1 MQCRRIG
8 RSLSRST
15 ADQLEQAGQRELL
28 RAFARAAREVPA
40 YRDLLARHGVSPAA
54 IRTIDDF
61 RRLVPVVDKQAVF
74 GRGDLTSLLAGGRLG
89 ESSVFWTSSGHSG
102 VYSFGVDNAA
112 QQERA
117 AIAAEFLLD
126 RTFGVL
132 DRRTLLVNCLPM
144 GVKIPV
150 RAMSLAETSV
160 RTDAALAIIRS
171 LGGQFEQIILMAES
185 LVLKKLIEDGPAA
198 GVDWH
203 KLTVHAVTGAEFIAE
218 NYRSYLAHLMGIDFD
233 RPERGVIGVNMGMSE
248 LALSVFSESV
258 ETIRIRR
265 LAQGDSALRQ
275 ALFGRTDIV
284 PELMQYFPMR
294 TYVET
299 LEEGEGEAQRLADGA
314 NPSGQLVVS
323 VLDPHARLPLIR
335 YRTGDQ
341 VTTMPYAR
349 LEALVRLFGREDL
362 LPAWKLP
369 LGIIWGRN
377 PHVQTPEGPISP
389 AHVKEAL
396 YADFDLAGR
405 VTGVFVIQSPPG
417 SRGGGPCRPT
427 LLVQLKEGQ
436 AASSRLADRLAER
449 LAHYTPAQVNL
460 HLAVYRDF
468 PVGMEFNYERKCRY
482 VA

>member
-1 MQCRRIG
+1 M
-8 RSLSRST
+8 
-15 ADQLEQAGQRELL
+15 L

-40 YRDLLARHGVSPAA
+40 YRSLLAQHGLDPAA
-54 IRTIDDF
+54 VRTVDDF
-61 RRLVPVVDKQAVF
+61 QRLVPVLDKQAVF
-74 GRGDLTSLLAGGRLG
+74 GDHDLPSLLAGGRLG

-102 VYSFGVDNAA
+102 VYSFGVDSAA
-112 QQERA
+112 QQERS

-144 GVKIPV
+144 GVKVPV

-171 LGGQFEQIILMAES
+171 VGPQFDQIILMAES
-185 LVLKKLIEDGPAA
+185 LVLKKLVEDGPAA

-218 NYRSYLAHLMGIDFD
+218 NYRSYLACLMGIDFD
-233 RPERGVIGVNMGMSE
+233 HPERGLIGLNMGMSE
-248 LALSVFSESV
+248 LALSVFSESI

-265 LAQGDSALRQ
+265 AAQGDAALRQ

-284 PELMQYFPMR
+284 PELMQYFPTR

-299 LEEGEGEAQRLADGA
+299 LEGPGEGERAADAA
-314 NPSGQLVVS
+314 NPAGQLVVS

-341 VTTMPYAR
+341 VATMPYAR
-349 LEALVRLFGREDL
+349 LEAVMRLFGRQDL
-362 LPAWKLP
+362 LPVWKLP
-369 LGIIWGRN
+369 LGVIWGRN
-377 PHVQTPEGPISP
+377 PRVQTPEGPISP

-405 VTGVFVIQSPPG
+405 VTGAFVIQSPPG
-417 SRGGGPCRPT
+417 SRPGEPCRPT
-427 LLVQLKEGQ
+427 LIVQLKQGEPGP
-436 AASSRLADRLAER
+436 SYLADRLIER
-449 LAHYTPAQVNL
+449 LARYTTAHVDLRLVP
-460 HLAVYRDF
+460 YRDF
-468 PVGMEFNYERKCRY
+468 PVGMELNYERKCRY

>member
-1 MQCRRIG
+1 MQYRRVG
-8 RSLSRST
+8 RSLSRAT

-28 RAFARAAREVPA
+28 RAFARAARQVPA
-40 YRDLLARHGVSPAA
+40 YRDLLHSRGVDPAA
-54 IRTIDDF
+54 VRTIDDF
-61 RRLVPVVDKQAVF
+61 QRLVPVLDKQAVF
-74 GRGDLTSLLAGGRLG
+74 ASHDLPSLLAGGRLG
-89 ESSVFWTSSGHSG
+89 QSNTFWTSSGHSG
-102 VYSFGVDNAA
+102 VYSFGVDSPAD
-112 QQERA
+112 QERA

-144 GVKIPV
+144 GVKVPV

-171 LGGQFEQIILMAES
+171 LGGQFDQVILMAES
-185 LVLKKLIEDGPAA
+185 LVLKKLVEDGPAA

-218 NYRSYLAHLMGIDFD
+218 NYRSYLAHLLGIDFD
-233 RPERGVIGVNMGMSE
+233 RPERGLIGLNMGMSE

-265 LAQGDSALRQ
+265 LAQGDATLRQ

-299 LEEGEGEAQRLADGA
+299 IPGDDDQPADPA
-314 NPSGQLVVS
+314 TPCGQLVVS

-335 YRTGDQ
+335 YRTGDR
-341 VTTMPYAR
+341 VATMPYTR
-349 LEALVRLFGREDL
+349 LEAVMRLFGREDL

-369 LGIIWGRN
+369 LGVIWGRN
-377 PHVQTPEGPISP
+377 PHVQTHDGPISP

-396 YADFDLAGR
+396 YADFDLAAR
-405 VTGVFVIQSPPG
+405 VTGAFVIQSPPA
-417 SRGGGPCRPT
+417 RGDGEPCRPT
-427 LLVQLKEGQ
+427 LIVQLKQGESGP
-436 AASSRLADRLAER
+436 AYLADRLAER
-449 LAHYTPAQVNL
+449 LSRYTAAQVDL
-460 HLAVYRDF
+460 RLAAYRDF
-468 PVGMEFNYERKCRY
+468 PVGMELNYERKCRY